1 MTVQPTT
8 SLSVP
13 QQKVRPEDLEAKF
26 RELKGDVDE
35 TVSNAKTKVIAV
47 GVGVVVV
54 VVVVSFLLGKRRGR
68 KKNTF
73 IEVRR
78 V

>member
-1 MTVQPTT
+1 MTVQQTT
-8 SLSVP
+8 PSSVP
-13 QQKVRPEDLEAKF
+13 QRKLKPEDLEAKF
-26 RELKGDVDE
+26 RELKGDVDTE
-35 TVSNAKTKVIAV
+35 VKNFRGKAIAI

-54 VVVVSFLLGKRRGR
+54 VVAVSFLLGKRRGN
-68 KKNTF
+68 KKSTF